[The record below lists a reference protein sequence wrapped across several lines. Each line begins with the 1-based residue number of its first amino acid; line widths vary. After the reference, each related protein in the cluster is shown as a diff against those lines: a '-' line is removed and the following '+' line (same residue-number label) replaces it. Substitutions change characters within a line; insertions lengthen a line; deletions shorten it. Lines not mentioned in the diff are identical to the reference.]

1 MLTIKP
7 YHDWMVSPY
16 WVPRQLRTALVVV
29 TRFKRVF
36 SMMDGRSAGS
46 GRMEFT
52 TEMVVKIMF
61 YGQKHEKMVSIHGIV
76 EISDIFGIIWTN
88 SMDVG
93 MKSHGTIIIG
103 R

>member
-1 MLTIKP
+1 
-7 YHDWMVSPY
+7 
-16 WVPRQLRTALVVV
+16 
-29 TRFKRVF
+29 
-36 SMMDGRSAGS
+36 
-46 GRMEFT
+46 MEFT